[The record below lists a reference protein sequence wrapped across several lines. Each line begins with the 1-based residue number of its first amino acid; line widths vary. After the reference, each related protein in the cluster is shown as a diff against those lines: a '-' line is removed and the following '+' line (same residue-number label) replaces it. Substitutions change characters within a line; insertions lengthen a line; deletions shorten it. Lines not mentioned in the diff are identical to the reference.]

1 VTYFEQPLCLTHGE
15 PLLTTS
21 APQALL
27 EMEQL
32 LLQFQKSQGEGVM
45 KRMLHFLNAQGYQ
58 QHFEEQEQ
66 ELRDCLL
73 QLSTI
78 LNMAHFTSQVGAAA
92 SRGTPSLLMQ
102 HQYFGVPTPIIPGCG
117 AMLKSGTARQPMVVV
132 GS

>member
-1 VTYFEQPLCLTHGE
+1 MSAASCRGRSSVRIAASTNGEQLLITH
-15 PLLTTS
+15 

-32 LLQFQKSQGEGVM
+32 LLQFQKSSAGGVM

-78 LNMAHFTSQVGAAA
+78 LNMAHFTSQVGPVSAGR
-92 SRGTPSLLMQ
+92 STPSSLA
-102 HQYFGVPTPIIPGCG
+102 P
-117 AMLKSGTARQPMVVV
+117 
-132 GS
+132 